1 MKTMKDYVVKQETM
15 LFLPRYNKHG
25 KLTTLVM
32 ESGME
37 CYVDMSPKDLMD
49 HCLGYYG
56 ASLRGATDGA
66 KKILGRIHMCPV
78 RVSEKLELY
87 WFSTKSPKKE
97 DCVWF
102 ALHHIRG
109 YESVGLKETRV
120 TLSNG
125 AKVTIEMSLYS
136 FKEKIQ
142 RAYQLKGELEERSK
156 TNTMMVKEMK
166 VSYYIRKKAGI
177 LQYERK

>member
-15 LFLPRYNKHG
+15 AFLPKYTKHG

-37 CYVDMSPKDLMD
+37 CSVNMSTQDLMD
-49 HCLGYYG
+49 HCLRYYG
-56 ASLRGATDGA
+56 ASLREAMEST
-66 KKILGRIHMCPV
+66 KKILASIHMCPI
-78 RVSEKLELY
+78 RVSENLTLY
-87 WFSTKSPKKE
+87 WFSAKSPEKE
-97 DCVWF
+97 ERVWF

-142 RAYQLKGELEERSK
+142 RAYQLKEELEERSK
-156 TNTMMVKEMK
+156 TNTMMGKEMK

-177 LQYERK
+177 LQCERK